1 IIKLTNQTEE
11 RLIMTNV
18 MTQAWEIAYK
28 GQNKFGGKVK
38 EYFAQA
44 LKMAWALVKKSAV
57 AFKGAVRQ
65 AENVALQ
72 GSVKQIAWA
81 ESIREKAINVLY
93 KEVISEEWKAGQ
105 PKRPLNNMVPVLSGK
120 VDVKDYLNER
130 PASRHDTIINSLN
143 AMHDRY
149 NRLWEIVENTSA
161 KFWINRRDN
170 KAKNHMCK
178 NIINHL
184 NTAAVSLKQLKNNMM
199 SKRIL

>member
-1 IIKLTNQTEE
+1 
-11 RLIMTNV
+11 MTNV

-28 GQNKFGGKVK
+28 GKNKFGGKVK

-57 AFKGAVRQ
+57 AFKGTVRQ

-81 ESIREKAINVLY
+81 ESIREKAIDPLFR
-93 KEVISEEWKAGQ
+93 EVISEDWKAGQ
-105 PKRPLNNMVPVLSGK
+105 PKRPLYNMVPVLSGK

-130 PASRHDTIINSLN
+130 PANKRESIINSLN

-149 NRLWEIVENTSA
+149 NRFLEIVENPSA
-161 KFWINRRDN
+161 KFWIDNRDN
-170 KAKNHMCK
+170 QAKNYMFK
-178 NIINHL
+178 SFINYI
-184 NTAAVSLKQLKNNMM
+184 NTGVVSF
-199 SKRIL
+199 